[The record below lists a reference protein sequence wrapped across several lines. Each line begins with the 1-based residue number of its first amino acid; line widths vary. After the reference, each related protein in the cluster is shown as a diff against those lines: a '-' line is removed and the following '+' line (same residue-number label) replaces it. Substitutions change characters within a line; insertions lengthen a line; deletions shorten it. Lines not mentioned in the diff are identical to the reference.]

1 MSEWELRAA
10 RKEIASWYQGI
21 PCTQLITIL
30 QRATWAPGTREG
42 IRLLQAHGIA
52 VVIALITSEFGVEWV
67 ARRLEIEHYLG
78 TKLQPSG
85 RTYHVWP
92 RDKARW

>member
-1 MSEWELRAA
+1 
-10 RKEIASWYQGI
+10 
-21 PCTQLITIL
+21 
-30 QRATWAPGTREG
+30 
-42 IRLLQAHGIA
+42 LQAHGIA
-52 VVIALITSEFGVEWV
+52 VVITLITSEFAVERV

-85 RTYHVWP
+85 RIYHVWP